1 MTEASGRGLTML
13 NVALQK
19 EEKGRQFYQEA
30 AAKCAS
36 EVGKEMFRSLMADEG
51 VHIKRIK
58 EIFTALQKSGG
69 WNSEWRKH
77 QVENEDLR
85 SLIKERITKLGPKVN
100 LEASD
105 LDAVKIALEMEQ
117 GAINFYEDQF
127 TKATDPLEK
136 DFIVKMIGEER
147 THFAA
152 LGDVKMFLE
161 NPESWFAEKERS
173 GLDGA

>member
-1 MTEASGRGLTML
+1 MTEASERALTML
-13 NVALQK
+13 NIALEK
-19 EEKGRQFYQEA
+19 EEKGRQFYKEA

-58 EIFTALQKSGG
+58 EIFSALEKGQG
-69 WNSEWRKH
+69 WNSEWRKL

-85 SLIKERITKLGPKVN
+85 SLIQERMTKLGPKVKP
-100 LEASD
+100 ESSD
-105 LDAVKIALEMEQ
+105 LEAVKIALEMEQ
-117 GAINFYEDQF
+117 GAITFYQDQF
-127 TKATDPLEK
+127 VKASDPLER
-136 DFIVKMIGEER
+136 DFIIKMIAEER

-161 NPESWFAEKERS
+161 DPESWFAEKERS

>member
-1 MTEASGRGLTML
+1 ML
-13 NVALQK
+13 NLALQK

-58 EIFTALQKSGG
+58 EIFTTLQKGHG
-69 WNSEWRKH
+69 WNSDWRKL
-77 QVENEDLR
+77 QIENEDLR
-85 SLIKERITKLGPKVN
+85 SLVKDRMTRLGPKVKP
-100 LEASD
+100 ESRD
-105 LDAVKIALEMEQ
+105 LNAVNIALEMEQ
-117 GAINFYEDQF
+117 GAITFYDDQLA
-127 TKATDPLEK
+127 KASDPLEK
-136 DFIVKMIGEER
+136 DFIIQMIAEER

-152 LGDVKMFLE
+152 LEDVKMFLE
-161 NPESWFAEKERS
+161 SPEAWFAEKERS

>member
-1 MTEASGRGLTML
+1 MTEASERALNML
-13 NVALQK
+13 NLALEK

-58 EIFTALQKSGG
+58 EIFTALQKGSGWDSG
-69 WNSEWRKH
+69 WRKL

-85 SLIKERITKLGPKVN
+85 QLIKDRITKLGPKVT
-100 LEASD
+100 AGTGD

-117 GAINFYEDQF
+117 GAINFYEDQL

-136 DFIVKMIGEER
+136 EFIVKMISEER

-152 LGDVKMFLE
+152 LGDVKMYLE
-161 NPESWFAEKERS
+161 NPESWYAEKERA

>member
-1 MTEASGRGLTML
+1 MTEASERALTML
-13 NVALQK
+13 NLALQK
-19 EEKGRQFYQEA
+19 EEKGRQFYKEA
-30 AAKCAS
+30 SEKCAS

-58 EIFTALQKSGG
+58 EIFAALQEGG
-69 WNSEWRKH
+69 VWNSEWRKLN
-77 QVENEDLR
+77 VENEDLR
-85 SLIKERITKLGPKVN
+85 GLIKERITKLGSKVTP
-100 LEASD
+100 ESGD
-105 LDAVKIALEMEQ
+105 LDAVKIALQMEQ

-136 DFIVKMIGEER
+136 DFIIKMISEER

-152 LGDVKMFLE
+152 LGDVKLFLE